1 MTAATTVRLLSAA
14 REKPVIAGLS
24 TIGIFFLLPLIQLI
38 NTPLAF
44 DIWLLDLQNKP
55 LNSIPYIVFSILFGM
70 FISLYL
76 FTKNKCLDCK
86 PEKGAGRTGFAGSFV
101 GFMVGVCPACFS
113 FIGVLLP
120 LGPTLFLTTYS
131 PIFTGISIAIVLF
144 SIYRLGGFKK
154 LSSASMLGSHPDHTA
169 KSED

>member
-1 MTAATTVRLLSAA
+1 MDMGDIRLISAA
-14 REKPVIAGLS
+14 KNKPAVVALAAAGM
-24 TIGIFFLLPLIQLI
+24 FFLLPALQLI

-44 DIWLLDLQNKP
+44 DIWFLDLYQKP
-55 LNSIPYIVFSILFGM
+55 LNSILYIAFSVLFGM

-76 FTKNKCLDCK
+76 HTRNKCFDCK
-86 PEKGAGRTGFAGSFV
+86 PEKARTGFAGSIV

-120 LGPTLFLTTYS
+120 LGPTIFLTSYS

-144 SIYRLGGFKK
+144 SIYKLGGLQGQVAQGMFR
-154 LSSASMLGSHPDHTA
+154 SNP
-169 KSED
+169 SEK

>member
-1 MTAATTVRLLSAA
+1 MADIRLVAATKDKPAVAA
-14 REKPVIAGLS
+14 LAAAGM
-24 TIGIFFLLPLIQLI
+24 FFLLPVLQLI

-44 DIWLLDLQNKP
+44 DIWFLDLYQKP
-55 LNSIPYIVFSILFGM
+55 LNSILYIAFSVLFGM

-76 FTKNKCLDCK
+76 YARNKCLDCR
-86 PEKGAGRTGFAGSFV
+86 PEKARAGFAGSVV

-120 LGPTLFLTTYS
+120 LGPTIFLTSYS

-144 SIYRLGGFKK
+144 SIYKLGGLKRQVAQGMFRSNPGEK
-154 LSSASMLGSHPDHTA
+154 
-169 KSED
+169 

>member
-1 MTAATTVRLLSAA
+1 MASTRLVSAIKDKPAIAAISAA
-14 REKPVIAGLS
+14 
-24 TIGIFFLLPLIQLI
+24 GIFFLLPLIQLV

-44 DIWLLDLQNKP
+44 DIWFLDLQQKP
-55 LNSIPYIVFSILFGM
+55 WSSIPYIAFSILFGM

-76 FTKNKCLDCK
+76 YAKNKCFDCK
-86 PEKGAGRTGFAGSFV
+86 PEKARTGFAGSAI

-120 LGPTLFLTTYS
+120 LGPTLFLTSYS

-144 SIYRLGGFKK
+144 SIYKLGGFKK
-154 LSSASMLGSHPDHTA
+154 QVTSSMFGSA
-169 KSED
+169 QGKSEPMHEE